1 MGQTAST
8 IDNSDPNPDKFSY
21 ARAELDTVDID
32 KINLEGDDDSV
43 SSDEEPPA
51 GDDAEENIEVGE
63 ERAKPMKLKV
73 PRKNSKKTVT
83 LAAKEDAIDQ
93 EQEKQDLL
101 AYLEI
106 VGEHS
111 SQLPYTWR
119 DDPQLGRTVTTLT
132 SKEYAKKADA
142 FIPCDIRIIGASS
155 CNLDRTSDRQ
165 IEDAMNIDAKAVE
178 PGKSTGLPISNTLLK
193 ALYDFENGDVAL
205 EDDQDDN
212 IDYGVDDN
220 LFEDDDASINE
231 DESFGS
237 LQFEET
243 AGTATL
249 SWSTLIRKM
258 KDEMEDQGYEQ
269 VPILT
274 TSRKFDLN
282 EPVHLLPFDFNPKL
296 NRKFALLIGCN
307 YKGKFGEL
315 QNSHNDIKVMKDYVV
330 NVHGFPEDD
339 DYMTVLLDDGK
350 HQKPTHQ
357 NILIALKD
365 IAIRSRPGDAVFIQ
379 FAGHGGRILDS
390 HSGSDTY
397 DETFAPLDFKRR
409 GLISEKSI
417 IRSLLVRMAE
427 DVTVTMLL
435 DSCDSGFVFDMPYS
449 WETKR
454 DNGET
459 LAKLT
464 LNDNFS
470 FVRFLDVVKQMYD
483 ANPDGVYND
492 ESSDDEDA
500 IELERKKNT
509 LVHALG
515 ATFKDVARDA
525 EIELYGIAKKTQR
538 IVNRMVEVAQEETQF
553 EERGERSFDDYDEDG
568 GRSYDEEDAY
578 DDYDDEIS
586 QDSYEGRIARN
597 YNY

>member
-43 SSDEEPPA
+43 SSDEETPA

-63 ERAKPMKLKV
+63 EKTKPMKLKV
-73 PRKNSKKTVT
+73 PRKNGKKTAT

-193 ALYDFENGDVAL
+193 ALYDFENGDVVL

-525 EIELYGIAKKTQR
+525 ETELYGIAKKTQR
-538 IVNRMVEVAQEETQF
+538 IVNRMVEVAQEETHF
-553 EERGERSFDDYDEDG
+553 EERGDRSFDDYDEDG

>member
-1 MGQTAST
+1 MVPSL
-8 IDNSDPNPDKFSY
+8 IFS
-21 ARAELDTVDID
+21 
-32 KINLEGDDDSV
+32 S
-43 SSDEEPPA
+43 
-51 GDDAEENIEVGE
+51 
-63 ERAKPMKLKV
+63 
-73 PRKNSKKTVT
+73 
-83 LAAKEDAIDQ
+83 
-93 EQEKQDLL
+93 
-101 AYLEI
+101 
-106 VGEHS
+106 
-111 SQLPYTWR
+111 
-119 DDPQLGRTVTTLT
+119 
-132 SKEYAKKADA
+132 
-142 FIPCDIRIIGASS
+142 FIFC
-155 CNLDRTSDRQ
+155 
-165 IEDAMNIDAKAVE
+165 K
-178 PGKSTGLPISNTLLK
+178 
-193 ALYDFENGDVAL
+193 
-205 EDDQDDN
+205 
-212 IDYGVDDN
+212 
-220 LFEDDDASINE
+220 
-231 DESFGS
+231 
-237 LQFEET
+237 
-243 AGTATL
+243 
-249 SWSTLIRKM
+249 
-258 KDEMEDQGYEQ
+258 
-269 VPILT
+269 
-274 TSRKFDLN
+274 
-282 EPVHLLPFDFNPKL
+282 
-296 NRKFALLIGCN
+296 
-307 YKGKFGEL
+307 
-315 QNSHNDIKVMKDYVV
+315 V